1 MRGKLKKVY
10 LLLLLLIYNCLLN
23 GYNCLLNGYNCPLN
37 GYIGTEKLAI
47 MGFERVS
54 LLGNK

>member
-23 GYNCLLNGYNCPLN
+23 GYNCPLN
-37 GYIGTEKLAI
+37 GYIGTGKLAI
-47 MGFERVS
+47 MGFKRVS

>member
-23 GYNCLLNGYNCPLN
+23 GY
-37 GYIGTEKLAI
+37 IGTEKLAI